1 MPKAGEKK
9 DPNSTTTDYIVKRIP
24 RDLWDR
30 AQAKAAHYK
39 PLPLSMRHVLIEL
52 LDRWVGPSEVVSQAA
67 TPAPKPRKVK
77 PPTLTALK
85 IHTPECKA
93 SRVANAVGPK
103 RDVLGPCV
111 CGFTPSM
118 PVQVP
123 ELGDAF

>member
-52 LDRWVGPSEVVSQAA
+52 LDRWVGPGEVVSQAA

-77 PPTLTALK
+77 PQPSPA
-85 IHTPECKA
+85 
-93 SRVANAVGPK
+93 VQNA
-103 RDVLGPCV
+103 
-111 CGFTPSM
+111 PSL